1 MIVKNGPDRYTG
13 VASAPTPRR
22 ARVWTAITPPDALEG
37 AGE

>member
-1 MIVKNGPDRYTG
+1 MVVKNGSDRYTR

-22 ARVWTAITPPDALEG
+22 ARVWAAITAPGALEG